1 MADHKTGESPL
12 ASVVSIKDVAERAG
26 VSPGS
31 VSNVLNGK
39 RRQDDPIGRAVLEA
53 VKALDYRPNP
63 MASSLRRADSRVIG
77 LVIPDF
83 QNPFFAELVSALE
96 QSAEATGYRIVATS
110 SRETV
115 DIEAR
120 EIRELLGWR
129 VAGLLLAPT
138 IGSRNAETQ
147 LAAQAVPS
155 VIVDRV
161 SEGLPMDGVGVDN
174 AVATGAVMRDLIGLG
189 HRRILV
195 AYFDD
200 AVGNV
205 AERLAGVKQAVS
217 GNPQGLS
224 VDYLAC
230 GPSVETAGAALEN
243 YLSAH
248 PVPSAFF
255 CLYNTATLAAY
266 AAIARRGLAAGRD
279 VALAGFDDSAWM
291 AQMTPPIAAI
301 VQPVQAIAQKAW
313 ELLMARIGGEQGPPR
328 VERLACSFER
338 RGTLVG
344 PASGEAAGH

>member
-39 RRQDDPIGRAVLEA
+39 RRKDDPIGRAVLEA

-63 MASSLRRADSRVIG
+63 MASSLRRADSRIIG

-205 AERLAGVKQAVS
+205 AERLAGV
-217 GNPQGLS
+217 
-224 VDYLAC
+224 YLAC